1 MFFLLRL
8 VFWLGLVF
16 ALIEWP
22 KDGFL
27 PSAAT
32 MADKTQEELLAL
44 CKADPASC
52 IETLRKADEIRRN
65 LESPAPRGRS

>member
-1 MFFLLRL
+1 MFFLFRL

-16 ALIEWP
+16 WLIEWP
-22 KDGFL
+22 KDGLL

-32 MADKTQEELLAL
+32 MADKAQEELLAH

-52 IETLRKADEIRRN
+52 IETLRKADEMRRQF
-65 LESPAPRGRS
+65 EAAPRGRS